1 MMKEEAHRHYL
12 LKEKFIL
19 GDKWMDHKGIIWT
32 IDDITED
39 YVILEGEVEEKHIL
53 KKIDLTNY
61 NDFLNYRLC

>member
-1 MMKEEAHRHYL
+1 MMKEETRKHYL

-19 GDKWMDHKGIIWT
+19 GDKWMDHHGIVWT

-61 NDFLNYRLC
+61 NDFLNYKLC